1 MQPDAIP
8 KPTDPVEH
16 DEQELDPAVEYSPSA
31 QSMQL
36 VLSDVNDD
44 FLLAAHW
51 LHPTELITPVL
62 FVKNRI

>member
-1 MQPDAIP
+1 MQPNPTP

-44 FLLAAHW
+44 FLLAAH
-51 LHPTELITPVL
+51 
-62 FVKNRI
+62 